1 MTRLGVTAGLCVAAF
16 TAAVAGTF
24 VHPATA
30 RMGGMD
36 IPFGVVIALA
46 GLAAVMVIAHASVPS
61 RADKAI
67 VAVGWLAPVFVLS
80 QARSAG
86 DLVVAADLRGLV
98 FLYGGVL
105 LVGIFVGLPVVRR
118 PQKTG
123 ANDRVR

>member
-1 MTRLGVTAGLCVAAF
+1 MIRLGVAAGLCIAAF
-16 TAAVAGTF
+16 AAAIAGAF

-30 RMGGMD
+30 QMGGMD
-36 IPFGVVIALA
+36 IPYGVVIALA
-46 GLAAVMVIAHASVPS
+46 GLAAVMVIAHAAVAS
-61 RADKAI
+61 RAGKAL
-67 VAVGWLAPVFVLS
+67 VAMGWLAPVFVLS

-105 LVGIFVGLPVVRR
+105 LVGIFVGLPVARR

-123 ANDRVR
+123 ANGGVG